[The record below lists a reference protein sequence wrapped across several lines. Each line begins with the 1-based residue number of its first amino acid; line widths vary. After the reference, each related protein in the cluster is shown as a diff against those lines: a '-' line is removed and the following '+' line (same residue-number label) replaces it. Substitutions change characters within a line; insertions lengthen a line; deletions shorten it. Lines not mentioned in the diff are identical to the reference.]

1 MSALFHRFVF
11 DVFPLQD
18 NNVPLHI
25 AADLGRVA
33 IVLILVENKANVN
46 AVGKVSWNAPS
57 L

>member
-18 NNVPLHI
+18 NNV
-25 AADLGRVA
+25 LGRVA